1 MGSEIERVQKKLI
14 ARNNPSTKKK
24 EVSDLD
30 RYLIFCFTVIVLYTI
45 TGIIFQWITEMEL
58 STALTVGVY
67 GFFGGEITLLAMI
80 KKLKLK
86 RGDDYHERNS
96 F

>member
-67 GFFGGEITLLAMI
+67 GFFGGEITLLATI

-86 RGDDYHERNS
+86 RGDDYHERDN